1 MVLLS
6 ILCLTVVACYL
17 LIFHLLHWIGSAAT
31 HYPPSPPKLPMIV
44 NLHQLGL
51 LPHWSLQAMAEKYG
65 PIMLLRLGQV
75 PTLVISTADMAAE
88 VFKAQDHIFSSR
100 SFLEVDVVTKLWL
113 LIPLKY
119 YCFISKIK
127 NRESGHD

>member
-1 MVLLS
+1 
-6 ILCLTVVACYL
+6 
-17 LIFHLLHWIGSAAT
+17 
-31 HYPPSPPKLPMIV
+31 MIV

-100 SFLEVDVVTKLWL
+100 SFLEVDVVTKL
-113 LIPLKY
+113 
-119 YCFISKIK
+119 
-127 NRESGHD
+127 